1 MLLRLLKMNEEHLKE
16 QVFSSILK
24 SLTCDALD
32 LKDHF
37 FDSLRNDYIEFN
49 NWFKIK
55 CLREHRPCFVIWGN
69 EGDILGLCIY
79 KRESPMYEMDGLV
92 IKMCTFK
99 SDSKGN
105 KHGELLLHRMLQTC
119 YELNADWLYVTAYQ
133 ENKVCL
139 FLEDFGFECYERRK
153 EDTGEKIYRKK
164 LKPSIGDEGKLSPFD
179 YHKKYGFRYFNK
191 KEEAF
196 FIPLDENRYNFL
208 FPETSDKNVD
218 ALEFLNAES
227 NAIRK
232 KVRFTDNIKAIRKGS
247 ILLFCKSKPSKIIR
261 CCGIVENVFHSSK
274 RDELKEYVGRE
285 PKTLQVKFGN
295 DKDWLCI
302 QFRQTEN
309 FEKNFYLDELIEKN
323 LIKRY
328 PTRITKISDEVKDC
342 ILKNMPY

>member
-1 MLLRLLKMNEEHLKE
+1 MKNEPLNE
-16 QVFSSILK
+16 QTFSSILK

-55 CLREHRPCFVIWGN
+55 CLREHRPCFVIRGN
-69 EGDILGLCIY
+69 KGEILGLCIY
-79 KRESPMYEMDGLV
+79 KREPPIYEMDGLV

-105 KHGELLLHRMLQTC
+105 KHGELLLRRMLQTC

-133 ENKVCL
+133 ENKVCP
-139 FLEDFGFECYERRK
+139 FLKDFGFECFERRK
-153 EDTGEKIYRKK
+153 EDTGELIFRKK
-164 LKPSIGDEGKLSPFD
+164 LKPRIDDEGKLSAFD

-191 KEEAF
+191 KENAF
-196 FIPLDENRYNFL
+196 FVPLDENRYNFL

-218 ALEFLNAES
+218 VLEFLNAES

-232 KVRFTDNIKAIRKGS
+232 NVRFTDNIKTLKIGS
-247 ILLFCKSKPSKIIR
+247 ILFFCKSKPSKVIK
-261 CCGIVENVFHSSK
+261 CCGIVEKVFYSSK
-274 RDELKEYVGRE
+274 REELKKYVGRE
-285 PKTLQVKFGN
+285 PKSLRMRFDNNKE
-295 DKDWLCI
+295 WLCVK
-302 QFRQTEN
+302 FRQTEN
-309 FEKNFYLDELIEKN
+309 FAKDFCLDKLIEKK

-328 PTRITKISDEVKDC
+328 PTRITKISDEAKKC
-342 ILKNMPY
+342 ILKNMLY

>member
-1 MLLRLLKMNEEHLKE
+1 MISR
-16 QVFSSILK
+16 FSLQTIESG
-24 SLTCDALD
+24 TCDSLNLQD
-32 LKDHF
+32 VF
-37 FDSLRNDYIEFN
+37 FDSLRGAYVGFDS
-49 NWFKIK
+49 WFVQK
-55 CLREHRPCFVIWGN
+55 CLAEHRKCFVIRDN
-69 EGDILGLCIY
+69 YSRIRGLCIY
-79 KRESPMYEMDGLV
+79 KQEAPMYEMDGLV

-105 KHGELLLHRMLQTC
+105 KHGESLLRRMLQTC
-119 YELNADWLYVTAYQ
+119 YELKADWLYVTAYQ
-133 ENKVCL
+133 ENKVGD
-139 FLEDFGFECYERRK
+139 FLKCFGFECYEKRK
-153 EDTGEKIYRKK
+153 EDTGEIIYRKK

-191 KEEAF
+191 KEKAF
-196 FIPLDENRYNFL
+196 LIPLDENRYNFL

-218 ALEFLNAES
+218 VLEFLNAES

-232 KVRFTDNIKAIRKGS
+232 KVRFTDNIKAIQKGS

-261 CCGIVENVFHSSK
+261 CCGIVENIFHSSK
-274 RDELKEYVGRE
+274 REELKEYVGRE
-285 PKTLQVKFGN
+285 PKTLQVKSDK

-309 FEKNFYLDELIEKN
+309 FEKNFYLDELIEKKM
-323 LIKRY
+323 IKRY